1 MLQYAPIIGRPII
14 YTHPQKRKTKKMTL
28 AEITTV
34 PSPYPTLVIPFGSD
48 SSLNHAI
55 CVVDNL
61 IFDSTQSHALK
72 CGMEAISW
80 VCASGSK
87 GVCDVYEALR
97 FQYPEQCSPLK
108 CNSRTNW

>member
-1 MLQYAPIIGRPII
+1 
-14 YTHPQKRKTKKMTL
+14 MTL

-55 CVVDNL
+55 CVVDDL
-61 IFDSTQSHALK
+61 IFNSTQSHALK
-72 CGMEAISW
+72 CGMEVISW
-80 VCASGSK
+80 VCGSGSK

-97 FQYPEQCSPLK
+97 FEKPEKCTPLK
-108 CNSRTNW
+108 RNSQKNGKPESQTCH

>member
-14 YTHPQKRKTKKMTL
+14 YNHHRKRKSKKMTL
-28 AEITTV
+28 TEITTD

-55 CVVDNL
+55 CVVDDL

-72 CGMEAISW
+72 CEMGVMSW

-108 CNSRTNW
+108 RNSQTNW